1 MFGHLREKFRE
12 VAKHPKGM
20 LAAGNIVREPGPVDE
35 KVATALATYDA
46 AVVSSVA
53 VDKGCHAAW
62 AEVAAASEAFVD
74 AAGLLRLLALTDDLA
89 RPGAAP
95 TDDLGAAVLRLRRCA
110 SACAGAVR
118 RQPPEPLDGVGATC
132 RTFNASEPAVRRAE
146 KAYREACAEKR
157 YYDGRIMELDGAAPA
172 DKKQRRREKHLRA
185 VEGLDAAEQAL
196 AAALGAAR
204 ARAGAVVDAAAPL
217 DAAVERIAAA
227 LREALA
233 AAAAG
238 GGDDDD
244 GDDDARDDDDDDGGP
259 GRASLAE
266 RVKRTTK
273 GLRRELTRLKVAA
286 KHRDLGARGDGVR
299 VTPRLET
306 CVETWAALKDA
317 APRVVERVGDAQ
329 RALRRLAD
337 ALGAAAG
344 GVAAVA
350 AALAKAEDHKE
361 NFGLGPGPAAA
372 WPAKPAARALGLAA
386 RARAAADALDGAGL
400 GDLLSSD
407 RAAALDAGLEQRVSL
422 AVEVGHYD
430 GKTASLEGAA
440 DGDRVARNAEKRE
453 TAARLLEEHDHRLDE
468 AFCAYD
474 EVRVAVNARAAAA
487 LLGALDALWGGAS
500 GGAAPPMSRW
510 LVVAAAAN
518 ALTVD
523 EIGVCFVR
531 NYVHYDASRGD
542 HGLRLAEFY
551 DLQAVAMTLRRL
563 PLSPRTCL
571 FTEAP
576 ARAVAA
582 AMVALGTPELDA
594 PRLFDVVLEPSKPPF
609 GGLGGRWPAIA
620 AALGRLGAINAS
632 HGIDKGTR
640 LLSRLSRLHDYARAP
655 FEVTL
660 FADDD
665 AASWAASRR

>member
-132 RTFNASEPAVRRAE
+132 RTFNASEPAVRKAE
-146 KAYREACAEKR
+146 KAYREACAEKH

-196 AAALGAAR
+196 AAALGARAR
-204 ARAGAVVDAAAPL
+204 ARAPSAA
-217 DAAVERIAAA
+217 
-227 LREALA
+227 
-233 AAAAG
+233 
-238 GGDDDD
+238 
-244 GDDDARDDDDDDGGP
+244 
-259 GRASLAE
+259 
-266 RVKRTTK
+266 T
-273 GLRRELTRLKVAA
+273 
-286 KHRDLGARGDGVR
+286 
-299 VTPRLET
+299 
-306 CVETWAALKDA
+306 
-317 APRVVERVGDAQ
+317 
-329 RALRRLAD
+329 
-337 ALGAAAG
+337 
-344 GVAAVA
+344 
-350 AALAKAEDHKE
+350 
-361 NFGLGPGPAAA
+361 
-372 WPAKPAARALGLAA
+372 
-386 RARAAADALDGAGL
+386 
-400 GDLLSSD
+400 
-407 RAAALDAGLEQRVSL
+407 LDAGLEQRVSL

-500 GGAAPPMSRW
+500 GGAAPVS
-510 LVVAAAAN
+510 
-518 ALTVD
+518 
-523 EIGVCFVR
+523 
-531 NYVHYDASRGD
+531 
-542 HGLRLAEFY
+542 
-551 DLQAVAMTLRRL
+551 
-563 PLSPRTCL
+563 
-571 FTEAP
+571 
-576 ARAVAA
+576 
-582 AMVALGTPELDA
+582 
-594 PRLFDVVLEPSKPPF
+594 
-609 GGLGGRWPAIA
+609 
-620 AALGRLGAINAS
+620 
-632 HGIDKGTR
+632 
-640 LLSRLSRLHDYARAP
+640 
-655 FEVTL
+655 
-660 FADDD
+660 
-665 AASWAASRR
+665 

>member
-95 TDDLGAAVLRLRRCA
+95 TDDLDAAVLRLRRCA

-185 VEGLDAAEQAL
+185 VEGLDAAEKAL

-204 ARAGAVVDAAAPL
+204 AR
-217 DAAVERIAAA
+217 
-227 LREALA
+227 
-233 AAAAG
+233 
-238 GGDDDD
+238 
-244 GDDDARDDDDDDGGP
+244 
-259 GRASLAE
+259 GR
-266 RVKRTTK
+266 R
-273 GLRRELTRLKVAA
+273 
-286 KHRDLGARGDGVR
+286 
-299 VTPRLET
+299 P
-306 CVETWAALKDA
+306 
-317 APRVVERVGDAQ
+317 
-329 RALRRLAD
+329 
-337 ALGAAAG
+337 
-344 GVAAVA
+344 GVAPPRRRAGRGRRRRRAVA

-372 WPAKPAARALGLAA
+372 WPAKPAARASAS

-500 GGAAPPMSRW
+500 GGAAPVS
-510 LVVAAAAN
+510 
-518 ALTVD
+518 
-523 EIGVCFVR
+523 
-531 NYVHYDASRGD
+531 
-542 HGLRLAEFY
+542 
-551 DLQAVAMTLRRL
+551 
-563 PLSPRTCL
+563 
-571 FTEAP
+571 
-576 ARAVAA
+576 
-582 AMVALGTPELDA
+582 
-594 PRLFDVVLEPSKPPF
+594 
-609 GGLGGRWPAIA
+609 
-620 AALGRLGAINAS
+620 
-632 HGIDKGTR
+632 
-640 LLSRLSRLHDYARAP
+640 
-655 FEVTL
+655 
-660 FADDD
+660 
-665 AASWAASRR
+665 

>member
-95 TDDLGAAVLRLRRCA
+95 TDDLGAAVLRLRR
-110 SACAGAVR
+110 
-118 RQPPEPLDGVGATC
+118 
-132 RTFNASEPAVRRAE
+132 AE

-185 VEGLDAAEQAL
+185 VEGLDAAERAL

-204 ARAGAVVDAAAPL
+204 ARGRRRRREAPGLGRARRRPRDAAA
-217 DAAVERIAAA
+217 
-227 LREALA
+227 
-233 AAAAG
+233 G
-238 GGDDDD
+238 
-244 GDDDARDDDDDDGGP
+244 
-259 GRASLAE
+259 
-266 RVKRTTK
+266 
-273 GLRRELTRLKVAA
+273 
-286 KHRDLGARGDGVR
+286 
-299 VTPRLET
+299 T

-337 ALGAAAG
+337 AGAA
-344 GVAAVA
+344 
-350 AALAKAEDHKE
+350 
-361 NFGLGPGPAAA
+361 PAASLPSRRPSRRRTTRRTSGSGRA
-372 WPAKPAARALGLAA
+372 PRPRGRPSPRPAPSASR

-487 LLGALDALWGGAS
+487 LLGALDALGRRKWRRGAGLLFLGRVAALS
-500 GGAAPPMSRW
+500 GGADAP
-510 LVVAAAAN
+510 
-518 ALTVD
+518 D
-523 EIGVCFVR
+523 VR
-531 NYVHYDASRGD
+531 I
-542 HGLRLAEFY
+542 AEY
-551 DLQAVAMTLRRL
+551 DLAASDAGTAARHAGRLRRL
-563 PLSPRTCL
+563 AACAAVPNSNLQLDFNAGVVVALNT
-571 FTEAP
+571 P
-576 ARAVAA
+576 ARGDWVDAYVDMWLPHLGKRDGDLRAVARVGSDQEPLWAIVKRRCLEA
-582 AMVALGTPELDA
+582 ATGTGRRGAPPEFNARFLR
-594 PRLFDVVLEPSKPPF
+594 P
-609 GGLGGRWPAIA
+609 GRA
-620 AALGRLGAINAS
+620 AALDDDVLIVHDNAVGHYGGRGRHFDLRRWDVAALLGRVARSGGRLGAPARGVGAAELELARRAEAQHVDRAAVDEARHRVLVRGDADGAAAAQLTAS
-632 HGIDKGTR
+632 EFASGRASGGLAAGAPR
-640 LLSRLSRLHDYARAP
+640 AAAARA
-655 FEVTL
+655 
-660 FADDD
+660 
-665 AASWAASRR
+665 ASSAGGAGSTRAQAS

>member
-53 VDKGCHAAW
+53 VDKGCPR
-62 AEVAAASEAFVD
+62 
-74 AAGLLRLLALTDDLA
+74 GLGRIARGRRPVSSSGSSRSDDLA

-95 TDDLGAAVLRLRRCA
+95 TDDLGAAVLRLR
-110 SACAGAVR
+110 
-118 RQPPEPLDGVGATC
+118 
-132 RTFNASEPAVRRAE
+132 
-146 KAYREACAEKR
+146 
-157 YYDGRIMELDGAAPA
+157 
-172 DKKQRRREKHLRA
+172 
-185 VEGLDAAEQAL
+185 
-196 AAALGAAR
+196 
-204 ARAGAVVDAAAPL
+204 GAVVDAAAPL

-233 AAAAG
+233 AAARAAA
-238 GGDDDD
+238 
-244 GDDDARDDDDDDGGP
+244 ARRRQRQRRGDDDDGGP

-286 KHRDLGARGDGVR
+286 KHRDRRAASRDAAAGRR
-299 VTPRLET
+299 
-306 CVETWAALKDA
+306 VETWAALKDA

-337 ALGAAAG
+337 ALRRGRRRRRAPRPRG
-344 GVAAVA
+344 R
-350 AALAKAEDHKE
+350 
-361 NFGLGPGPAAA
+361 PSPRPAPSAS
-372 WPAKPAARALGLAA
+372 R
-386 RARAAADALDGAGL
+386 RARAADALDGAGL

-487 LLGALDALWGGAS
+487 LLGALDALWGGATPFESALPADSDAAFCPSTQFLGRVAALS
-500 GGAAPPMSRW
+500 GGADAPDVRIAEYDLAASSGHGSAARAARLAASPPCRIQTFNSTSMCAAARGTPGDGLGDAAWCWDHVPAGATACPTFAFASDAG
-510 LVVAAAAN
+510 LQAGVVVARNTSGARRFFGDW
-518 ALTVD
+518 VD
-523 EIGVCFVR
+523 A
-531 NYVHYDASRGD
+531 YVDMWLPHLGKRDGD
-542 HGLRLAEFY
+542 L
-551 DLQAVAMTLRRL
+551 
-563 PLSPRTCL
+563 
-571 FTEAP
+571 
-576 ARAVAA
+576 RAVARVGSDQEPLWA
-582 AMVALGTPELDA
+582 IVKRALPRRDRNWALGAPPEFNARFLR
-594 PRLFDVVLEPSKPPF
+594 P
-609 GGLGGRWPAIA
+609 GRA
-620 AALGRLGAINAS
+620 AALDDDVLIVHDNAVGHYGGRGRHFDLRRWGVAP
-632 HGIDKGTR
+632 
-640 LLSRLSRLHDYARAP
+640 RAP
-655 FEVTL
+655 AWRGLRRANGAATC
-660 FADDD
+660 
-665 AASWAASRR
+665 ASWPIFPVGPSGARRGDRGQGPRAEAAETRVALAPVASL